1 MRFAVFFAWL
11 ALVVA
16 EDKWKFTWKEAAR
29 WNEAVKASLASQAKT
44 QGIIRTDSSSGSNL
58 IGGLPVYI
66 SLTTIANRLHLL
78 SPTIQSIIAGS
89 YVPTMIYIFVSP
101 DPYLIDT
108 GITEDDIMNADHN
121 LVPLLEIFPNI
132 KFVFTENIGPHRKV
146 LPLLHRVKNEDVVI
160 ISVDD
165 DHIYVHH
172 WLRDM
177 LAYYIH
183 SRGESIISSRARRIA
198 ICSGQAPYQV
208 APYMHLVDP
217 IAKTYSTQW
226 YEAPSHT
233 HEMLL
238 LPTGVGGV
246 LYRPR
251 FFNLSIAFSKELWE
265 VTPRGDDLTF
275 RIATLAR
282 GIKVYTACILGDF
295 KDKKKVTNCPDLNGV
310 DFHFEKIA
318 RRLEVAISNKT
329 VVSSGAGMKSVN
341 DSVLKTNLR
350 HNVLVKN
357 GTSSDNFAANS
368 KVGTNIG
375 ASRNPSTNTSVKVT
389 NHTSTATTIA
399 STTTTAAPHTPI
411 LVDIAPPKRN
421 VDHGDK
427 GSLSSINSKHDG
439 NFHQWNK
446 ATHYLKESHL
456 FDINAFI
463 QPYVVFERTS
473 CVVNPALLNYDK
485 DGWLGSITGKVMENL
500 QSLSESYR
508 DDGNRCGIVS
518 CKNPHP

>member
-1 MRFAVFFAWL
+1 
-11 ALVVA
+11 
-16 EDKWKFTWKEAAR
+16 
-29 WNEAVKASLASQAKT
+29 
-44 QGIIRTDSSSGSNL
+44 
-58 IGGLPVYI
+58 
-66 SLTTIANRLHLL
+66 
-78 SPTIQSIIAGS
+78 
-89 YVPTMIYIFVSP
+89 
-101 DPYLIDT
+101 
-108 GITEDDIMNADHN
+108 
-121 LVPLLEIFPNI
+121 
-132 KFVFTENIGPHRKV
+132 
-146 LPLLHRVKNEDVVI
+146 
-160 ISVDD
+160 
-165 DHIYVHH
+165 
-172 WLRDM
+172 
-177 LAYYIH
+177 
-183 SRGESIISSRARRIA
+183 
-198 ICSGQAPYQV
+198 
-208 APYMHLVDP
+208 
-217 IAKTYSTQW
+217 
-226 YEAPSHT
+226 
-233 HEMLL
+233 MLL

-318 RRLEVAISNKT
+318 RRLEVVSSNKT
-329 VVSSGAGMKSVN
+329 VVISRDDRKSVN
-341 DSVLKTNLR
+341 DSVVKTNLR
-350 HNVLVKN
+350 HNVQAKN
-357 GTSSDNFAANS
+357 DTSSESVNANS
-368 KVGTNIG
+368 KVGSNTG
-375 ASRNPSTNTSVKVT
+375 TSRNPSTTTSAKAT
-389 NHTSTATTIA
+389 NHTTTAMTT
-399 STTTTAAPHTPI
+399 TVTTTATAVAPHTPI

-421 VDHGDK
+421 VDHGEK

-446 ATHYLKESHL
+446 ATHYLKEAQL

-463 QPYVVFERTS
+463 QSYVVSERTS

-518 CKNPHP
+518 CKNPHA